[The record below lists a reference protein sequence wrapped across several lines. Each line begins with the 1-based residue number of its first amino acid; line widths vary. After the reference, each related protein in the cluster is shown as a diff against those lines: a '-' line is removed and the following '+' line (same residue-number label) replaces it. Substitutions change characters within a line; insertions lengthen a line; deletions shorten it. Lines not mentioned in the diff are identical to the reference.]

1 MRNTKQVFKVCHSL
15 LGKGKDPPLP
25 PGFTNQ
31 ELADNCNDF
40 FTTKITNITS
50 KLIQQNLGS
59 LEILTEHCTILRVLE
74 NY

>member
-1 MRNTKQVFKVCHSL
+1 MFKVCDSL

-31 ELADNCNDF
+31 ELADNFYDF
-40 FTTKITNITS
+40 FTTKITNIRSRLTE
-50 KLIQQNLGS
+50 QNIGS
-59 LEILTEHCTILRVLE
+59 QEILTEHHTIPRVLE